1 MKNKPTRKC
10 LATGEIFPK
19 EDLFRVVRTPSLEVI
34 LDLTGKANGRGA
46 YISKSEVAIE
56 KARKT
61 KCLNRA
67 LEVDVP
73 DAIYDRM
80 LVFLHMK

>member
-10 LATGEIFPK
+10 LATQALLPK
-19 EDLFRVVRTPSLEVI
+19 EEMFRVVRTPSGEVI
-34 LDLTGKANGRGA
+34 LDITGKANGRGA
-46 YISKSEVAIE
+46 YISRTLEAIE

-73 DAIYDRM
+73 EAIYERM
-80 LVFLHMK
+80 ITFLNMK